1 MEQILYSLSDYKVL
15 AIIAGFIIVSVETF
29 IPVLPLVVIVVANVF
44 ILGMWLGFFVSWVGS
59 SIASILL
66 YFLANKF
73 SKHNIFKKY
82 NESEKVNKI
91 ITWIRKQGFTSMFV
105 SYSCPFIPD
114 FLITIASGLVQLDF
128 KNFAS
133 GMIFGKFVMFLLI
146 SYVGEDVSSFLSSP
160 IKIIVFSISIA
171 ISWIIG
177 NKVNNRIH
185 ETYEKGKFK

>member
-15 AIIAGFIIVSVETF
+15 AIIAGFIIISVETF
-29 IPVLPLVVIVVANVF
+29 IPVLPLIAIVVANVF

-59 SIASILL
+59 SLASILL
-66 YFLANKF
+66 YFLASKF
-73 SKHNIFKKY
+73 SKYNIFKKY
-82 NESEKVNKI
+82 KHNKKVGEI
-91 ITWIRKQGFTSMFV
+91 ITWIRKQGFTSIFV

-128 KNFAS
+128 KSFAS

-146 SYVGEDVSSFLSSP
+146 SYVGEDVGAFFSSP
-160 IKIIVFSISIA
+160 TKIIVFSISIA

-177 NKVNNRIH
+177 NNVNKRIH
-185 ETYEKGKFK
+185 ETYEKDK